1 MNCRAARKPP
11 DTSLSRRVTWA
22 LEQSEKPRSAYQL
35 ADLLT
40 VATGRKHFPNS
51 IYRALHRLRE
61 EGVVLQIVSCNGW
74 QLRAT
79 HLTVPILVLLCQD
92 CGHALQLSADHVGS
106 ALGQLLNSQQF
117 RAHRHHLEMLGRC
130 AACARL
136 SSQAQSGGDPA
147 PRVQH

>member
-1 MNCRAARKPP
+1 MNCQAAHTPS

-22 LEQSEKPRSAYQL
+22 LERSEKPRSAYQL

-51 IYRALHRLRE
+51 VYRALHRLRE
-61 EGVVLQIVSCNGW
+61 EGVVLQIVLCNGW

-79 HLTVPILVLLCQD
+79 HATGPILVLLCQD
-92 CGHALQLSADHVGS
+92 CGHALQLSADYVGA

-117 RAHRHHLEMLGRC
+117 RANRHHLEMLGRC

-136 SSQAQSGGDPA
+136 RNHSQSGVDSAAKA
-147 PRVQH
+147 PH